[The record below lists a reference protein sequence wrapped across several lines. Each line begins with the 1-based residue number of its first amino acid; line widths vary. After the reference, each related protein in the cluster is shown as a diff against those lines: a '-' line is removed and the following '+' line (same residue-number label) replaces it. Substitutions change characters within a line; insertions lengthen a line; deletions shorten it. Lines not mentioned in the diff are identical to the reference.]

1 MINNKYFSQKWL
13 MYFYKSYPYVAYTI
27 DKNKLKNINGIRLTP
42 KLKLLITDIL
52 ESEKD
57 D

>member
-1 MINNKYFSQKWL
+1 